1 MFTASARPRLCLQT
15 GVFINCL
22 QTCLFTSGL
31 EELLRRNRVSP
42 QHWSSMAH
50 WRWVRVRK
58 GARHCRCRACPEP
71 PAGFAGPSGAPPAAR
86 PTLGCKQYVFACV
99 CLPFVYC
106 LFMEAR
112 GLGDVFTNSAVY
124 KQFVWLF
131 VYEAAYVNTYPW
143 LGYYPLQLADS
154 GPSVG

>member
-31 EELLRRNRVSP
+31 VAEVELLRLNRAFPLSIGRPPPPRHPRRRSP
-42 QHWSSMAH
+42 PRPSSTS
-50 WRWVRVRK
+50 RWTLL
-58 GARHCRCRACPEP
+58 RAS
-71 PAGFAGPSGAPPAAR
+71 ASPPAAR